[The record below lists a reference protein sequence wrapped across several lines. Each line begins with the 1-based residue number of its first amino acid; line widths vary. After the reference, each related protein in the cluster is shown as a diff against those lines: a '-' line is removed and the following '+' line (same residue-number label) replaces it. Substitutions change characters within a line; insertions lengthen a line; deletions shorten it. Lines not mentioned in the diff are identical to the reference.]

1 MNTMRKGKGKQV
13 LHSVKPSIAENMG
26 FGQFEMFDHK
36 FAYNISMQMDRG
48 NRRKADRISY
58 CADKT
63 RGTSAVSAAA

>member
-48 NRRKADRISY
+48 NRRKADRIS
-58 CADKT
+58 
-63 RGTSAVSAAA
+63 